1 MSNNLLTENLSAP
14 LNGAT
19 AANLEID
26 TGTGNLTVDELAENT
41 QVLASGALQYFEKQG
56 PPTEFVSA
64 EGRKATVRLTATA
77 AGRPWFRLPWA
88 GCLGGTEWQIHLN
101 PSVSSEIT
109 AHTGGGNVKLNLPD
123 MALTGVSADTGG
135 GNMDIILPE
144 HAADLRV
151 KTRTGGGNISIE
163 VGDTMTG
170 SNTVEANS
178 GAGNVV
184 VQIPRSIPAR
194 VDASTGLGKV
204 LMETRFS
211 KIGAHLYQSADYET
225 AVNKLDITVHSGAGN
240 VSVTT
245 KVRAP
250 ARVQQKRGCE

>member
-26 TGTGNLTVDELAENT
+26 TGMGNLTVDELVENT

-56 PPTEFVSA
+56 RPTELFSS
-64 EGRKATVRLTATA
+64 EDGK
-77 AGRPWFRLPWA
+77 
-88 GCLGGTEWQIHLN
+88 N
-101 PSVSSEIT
+101 PSVSSEIS
-109 AHTGGGNVKLNLPD
+109 AHTGGGNVRLNLPD
-123 MALTGVSADTGG
+123 MALTGLSADTGG
-135 GNMDIILPE
+135 GNMDMILPE

-151 KTRTGGGNISIE
+151 RARTGGGNISIE
-163 VGDTMTG
+163 VGDTITG

-184 VQIPRSIPAR
+184 VEIPPGIAAR

-204 LMETRFS
+204 LMEPRLS
-211 KIGAHLYQSADYET
+211 RIGAHLYQSADYED
-225 AVNKLDITVHSGAGN
+225 AADKIEIAVHSGAGN

-245 KVRAP
+245 K
-250 ARVQQKRGCE
+250 

>member
-1 MSNNLLTENLSAP
+1 MSNNLLTENVSTP

-26 TGTGNLTVDELAENT
+26 TGTGNLTVDELVENS

-56 PPTEFVSA
+56 RPTELFSS
-64 EGRKATVRLTATA
+64 EGGKATVKLMATA

-88 GCLGGTEWQIHLN
+88 ACLGGTDWQIHLN
-101 PSVSSEIT
+101 PSVLSEIT
-109 AHTGGGNVKLNLPD
+109 AHTGGGNVKLNLPH

-135 GNMDIILPE
+135 GNMAMILPE

-151 KTRTGGGNISIE
+151 RARTGGGNISIE
-163 VGDTMTG
+163 VGDTITG

-184 VQIPRSIPAR
+184 VEIPRGIAAR

-204 LMETRFS
+204 LMEPRLS
-211 KIGAHLYQSADYET
+211 KIGAHLYQSADYEN

-240 VSVTT
+240 ISVTT
-245 KVRAP
+245 K
-250 ARVQQKRGCE
+250 